1 MSISTC
7 YYSTQSNI
15 KDNEMKTEDTKS
27 FEQVSINDSTLSRKE
42 KLKKAVKE
50 YGSTVIVFHV
60 GMSLISLGTCYIL
73 VSM

>member
-1 MSISTC
+1 MPLTDMLLN
-7 YYSTQSNI
+7 YSTETNI
-15 KDNEMKTEDTKS
+15 KNKEVITKKPEPIVIKS
-27 FEQVSINDSTLSRKE
+27 DSLTRKD

-60 GMSLISLGTCYIL
+60 GISLISLGTCYIL